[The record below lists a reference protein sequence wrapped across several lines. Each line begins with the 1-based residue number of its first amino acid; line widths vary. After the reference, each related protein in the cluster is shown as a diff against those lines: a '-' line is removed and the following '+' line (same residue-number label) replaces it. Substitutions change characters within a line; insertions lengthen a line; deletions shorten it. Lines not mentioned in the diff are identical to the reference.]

1 MQLIQI
7 LTKEKPNNL
16 FTFTLKPNLYCGI
29 INNFF
34 KFSFFPTLSGLGT
47 AKNRGGFLY
56 LFIKILMR
64 ISFKNSR
71 TIFVHNKNEKNL
83 LKKIGLT
90 KNKIIQTNGSG
101 VNLTKFK
108 FIKYT
113 RNICDNYLFVGRLIS
128 DKGIY
133 ELINAFEFF
142 NKKFKKKTKLTLAV
156 FIDEDNETSI
166 HFNYLKKKLANTNIT
181 LKRNVKN
188 VRNLL
193 KSHGCLILPSYSEG
207 MSKSI
212 MEAISSGR
220 PIICSNISGCRE
232 MVINNFNGFLVK
244 PKSTSS
250 IYQAL
255 KKFQNLKFE
264 DKIKFGKNSRYL
276 AEKNR
281 FDEKYVVSHYLNQI
295 KND

>member
-1 MQLIQI
+1 M
-7 LTKEKPNNL
+7 
-16 FTFTLKPNLYCGI
+16 
-29 INNFF
+29 
-34 KFSFFPTLSGLGT
+34 
-47 AKNRGGFLY
+47 
-56 LFIKILMR
+56 
-64 ISFKNSR
+64 
-71 TIFVHNKNEKNL
+71 
-83 LKKIGLT
+83 
-90 KNKIIQTNGSG
+90 
-101 VNLTKFK
+101 
-108 FIKYT
+108 
-113 RNICDNYLFVGRLIS
+113 
-128 DKGIY
+128 
-133 ELINAFEFF
+133 
-142 NKKFKKKTKLTLAV
+142 
-156 FIDEDNETSI
+156 
-166 HFNYLKKKLANTNIT
+166 
-181 LKRNVKN
+181 
-188 VRNLL
+188 RNLL

-232 MVINNFNGFLVK
+232 MVVNNFNGFLVK

-295 KND
+295 KNV